1 MKVVKSH
8 VKNAE
13 QIYFLVNHCD
23 REAVYI
29 KDLLKEA
36 GITQKEFKELGHG
49 YYLLDSICVPLK
61 RDAES
66 FKEETK
72 EFLKELVAYTRV
84 HPIDSFWDLK
94 KPRPELF
101 ESYVK
106 IFSDL
111 SYLKVF
117 ISEWRIL
124 SNELFGR
131 TIEL

>member
-13 QIYFLVNHCD
+13 QIYFLENYCD

-29 KDLLKEA
+29 KDLLKEVS
-36 GITQKEFKELGHG
+36 ITQKEFKELGHR
-49 YYLLDSICVPLK
+49 YLIDSICVPLK
-61 RDAES
+61 RDAET

-72 EFLKELVAYTRV
+72 EFLKELVTYTRV
-84 HPIDSFWDLK
+84 YPIDSFWDLK

-111 SYLKVF
+111 SYLNVF
-117 ISEWRIL
+117 TSEWKIL

-131 TIEL
+131 VIEL